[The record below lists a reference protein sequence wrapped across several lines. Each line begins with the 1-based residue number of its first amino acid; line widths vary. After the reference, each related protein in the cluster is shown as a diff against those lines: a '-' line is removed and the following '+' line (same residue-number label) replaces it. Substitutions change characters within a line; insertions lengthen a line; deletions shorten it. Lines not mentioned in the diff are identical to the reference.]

1 MLIFFILI
9 RLTIKQLNNFLNKK
23 ALNIYEYNY

>member
-23 ALNIYEYNY
+23 VLNIYEYNY

>member
-23 ALNIYEYNY
+23 ILNIYEYNY